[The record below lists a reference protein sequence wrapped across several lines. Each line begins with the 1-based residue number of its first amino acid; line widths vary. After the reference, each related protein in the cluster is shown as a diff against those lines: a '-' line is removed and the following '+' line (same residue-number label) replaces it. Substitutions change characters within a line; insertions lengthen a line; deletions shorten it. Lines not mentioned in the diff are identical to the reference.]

1 MTPMT
6 SLASKLAQNSVF
18 GTLGIKD
25 QAQLVQLSISRNYDK
40 DAWIVHDGEVWPY
53 LLWVEEGTITIL
65 KKSNE
70 GRGLIVAM
78 LGPGEIFWGM
88 AFFLENAPMPVALT
102 AHEPSRIHLWSRE
115 RLLPILLRNG
125 QMSWELSCLMVTRME
140 RASEIVKELAFQPV
154 QGRLARLLL
163 DRYGASSESPVHR
176 DLTLDEM
183 AAHIGSTREM
193 VCRALYRFSD
203 DGLIQIT
210 RTEFLFTDQS
220 KLEDLAQKER

>member
-1 MTPMT
+1 MT
-6 SLASKLAQNSVF
+6 SLASKLAQNTVF
-18 GTLGIKD
+18 GTLGVRD
-25 QAQLVQLSISRNYDK
+25 QAQLIQLSISRNYDK
-40 DAWIVHDGEVWPY
+40 DSWIVHDGEIWPY
-53 LLWVEEGTITIL
+53 LLWVEYGTITIL

-70 GRGLIVAM
+70 GRSLIVAM
-78 LGPGEIFWGM
+78 IGPGEIFWGM

-102 AHEPSRIHLWSRE
+102 AHEPSQIHLWSRE

-163 DRYGASSESPVHR
+163 DRYDASSESPVHR

-210 RTEFLFTDQS
+210 RTEFLFTERG
-220 KLEDLAQKER
+220 KLEDLAQKEGR